1 MSALLRP
8 KFGALDPAAL
18 AKAEAALS
26 SLSGQFDA
34 WLDEEVTKLKAAHS
48 SVLSHGVAGEAG
60 ERLHTHAHD
69 LKGLGGTYG
78 YPLVTRLAGS
88 LCNLVGDAEAR
99 RRAPLALVTAHV
111 DAIRTVVE
119 RQIRSDDDPAGK
131 ALALALE
138 AGVSAQAGV

>member
-8 KFGALDPAAL
+8 KFGSLDPAAL

-34 WLDEEVTKLKAAHS
+34 WLDEEVSKLKAAHHA
-48 SVLSHGVAGEAG
+48 VLTDGLAGAAGEK
-60 ERLHTHAHD
+60 LHNHAHD

-78 YPLVTRLAGS
+78 YPIVTRIAGS
-88 LCNLVGDAEAR
+88 LCNLVSESEAR
-99 RRAPLALVTAHV
+99 GRAPMALVTAHV

-119 RQIRSDDDPAGK
+119 RQIRTDEDPAGR

-138 AGVSAQAGV
+138 AGVTAQAGG